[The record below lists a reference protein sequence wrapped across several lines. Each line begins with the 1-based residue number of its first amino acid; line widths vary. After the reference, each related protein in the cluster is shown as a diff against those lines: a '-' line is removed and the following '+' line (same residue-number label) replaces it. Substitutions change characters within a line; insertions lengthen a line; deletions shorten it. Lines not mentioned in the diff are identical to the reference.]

1 MKLGRKN
8 IWPKHEREAL
18 RSPWIPVIHSL
29 RHFSNLQRIPP
40 THSRAMLETTPGS
53 ARRKIGSGTCSAKF
67 ARAFLQMCVREKERE
82 GREERERGR
91 ERERERERFS
101 TERRAIAVCRVS
113 QNEKTRST
121 NFLDA
126 LGWSIDVDFEWAGTR
141 NFMGV
146 RPASEKTMGGG
157 GGRGRR
163 RKRSNSWLS

>member
-1 MKLGRKN
+1 
-8 IWPKHEREAL
+8 
-18 RSPWIPVIHSL
+18 
-29 RHFSNLQRIPP
+29 
-40 THSRAMLETTPGS
+40 
-53 ARRKIGSGTCSAKF
+53 
-67 ARAFLQMCVREKERE
+67 MCVREKERE
-82 GREERERGR
+82 GREERERERERGGG

-146 RPASEKTMGGG
+146 RPASEKTMGGR

-163 RKRSNSWLS
+163 RKRSNS